1 MLNVIN
7 SVESI
12 LAIKEG
18 QIKCFVKDEET
29 GEWEPQAIVPTM
41 SAPAESISTFAVSV
55 PSGSA
60 VTLES
65 HLCLRAMLLNHPDN
79 GGRMWIGG
87 DSVTSDIGIPLEPGQ
102 TQELTIG
109 DTGAISAIA
118 ENDGEKL
125 IVAYLG

>member
-1 MLNVIN
+1 
-7 SVESI
+7 
-12 LAIKEG
+12 
-18 QIKCFVKDEET
+18 
-29 GEWEPQAIVPTM
+29 
-41 SAPAESISTFAVSV
+41 
-55 PSGSA
+55 
-60 VTLES
+60 
-65 HLCLRAMLLNHPDN
+65 
-79 GGRMWIGG
+79 MWIGG